1 MRAPQFKKWFA
12 KLPAL
17 NVPQRLQTLAALHP
31 AAGLDQVIALIGQVG
46 AAIRRCPRCASCRYH
61 RHGQANGLQ
70 RYRCRDCART
80 YNDLSGTPLARLRLR
95 EKWLDYLGTVLDS
108 TSVRKAALD
117 VGVHRNTAFRWRHR
131 FLERAK
137 DDRPKQLPG
146 IVEADET
153 FLLESQKGSRKL
165 DRPARRRGGRAGRRG
180 ISREL
185 DCILVARDRS
195 GQTIDA
201 VVGRGALTAAQLERH
216 LLPRLDR
223 QVLLVSD
230 AHGAYRAFARKHGI
244 AHEAVNLCAGVRVRR
259 GTAGAI
265 HVQNVNAYHQRFRQW
280 LSRFRGVASR
290 YLPNYLGWRWALDQ
304 GRITSAEQLLRI
316 AIRVIHSKR

>member
-31 AAGLDQVIALIGQVG
+31 AAGLDQVIALIDQVG
-46 AAIRRCPRCASCRYH
+46 ASIRRCPSCACERYH

-70 RYRCRDCART
+70 RYRCRQCRRT

-95 EKWLDYLGTVLDS
+95 EKWLDYLGCVLDS
-108 TSVRKAALD
+108 KSVRAAATQL
-117 VGVHRNTAFRWRHR
+117 GVHRNTAFRWRHR
-131 FLERAK
+131 FLERPK
-137 DDRPKQLPG
+137 HDRPQRLQG
-146 IVEADET
+146 ITEADEM
-153 FLLESQKGSRKL
+153 FILESQKGSRKL
-165 DRPARRRGGRAGRRG
+165 SRPARKRGGRANKRG

-201 VVGRGALTAAQLERH
+201 LVGRGALTAAQLERH
-216 LLPRLDR
+216 LLPWLDR

-230 AHGAYRAFARKHGI
+230 SHGAYCSFARKHGI
-244 AHEAVNLCAGVRVRR
+244 AHEAVNLRAGVRLRR
-259 GTAGAI
+259 GAAGAI
-265 HVQNVNAYHQRFRQW
+265 HVQNVNSYHQRFRQW

-290 YLPNYLGWRWALDQ
+290 YLPNYLGWRWALDG
-304 GRITSAEQLLRI
+304 GRIRSAEQLLRI
-316 AIRVIHSKR
+316 AIGFINSDR